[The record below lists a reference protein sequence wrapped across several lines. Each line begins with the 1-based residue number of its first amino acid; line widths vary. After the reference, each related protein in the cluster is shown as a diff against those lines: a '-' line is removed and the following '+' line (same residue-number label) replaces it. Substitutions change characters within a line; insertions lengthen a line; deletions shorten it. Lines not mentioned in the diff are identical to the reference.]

1 MIMDI
6 KQYLFPQ
13 MKQLQGD
20 RQQEEEPFQQTESTN
35 DETSLNE
42 TNTNSTVRILPR
54 RSKRQRRPPDRYT
67 ITQSHKERG
76 MCDCLWILLL
86 LFIIC
91 YPQEIISSILLT
103 FTSSDELHIACV
115 SSVGSPFEFL

>member
-1 MIMDI
+1 MDI

-67 ITQSHKERG
+67 ITLSHNERG
-76 MCDCLWILLL
+76 MCDCL
-86 LFIIC
+86 
-91 YPQEIISSILLT
+91 
-103 FTSSDELHIACV
+103 
-115 SSVGSPFEFL
+115 